1 MNKANFWLK
10 IFICCA
16 LAVILPVAAQALL
29 IANPDEIEV
38 DGLVSFGED
47 GAAWLRWQGHEMLV
61 TSGFMIG
68 TDLRVVAVRH
78 DSVVLYRSERKQ
90 YHVLL
95 PATNLPYKD
104 RVDVIWTQSLPV
116 WKITRMVGLAY
127 RKDYVCHYSTV
138 SPNQVRRHVRGHEA
152 MMDVVVSPHHRF
164 YPRRGLFFVA
174 PVHIQGTG
182 WKHLMDRI
190 QNYRSRTLG
199 EHFAALNA
207 KGTII
212 SDGKPLDQALQR
224 IAFAT
229 GVRISWH
236 NPVILP
242 LYCSLRDR
250 PWHEILEA
258 MVVFNGLDIYPTAEG
273 LEIR

>member
-1 MNKANFWLK
+1 MNKACFWLK
-10 IFICCA
+10 IFTFCA
-16 LAVILPVAAQALL
+16 LALILPITAQALL

-38 DGLVSFGED
+38 EGLVSFGED
-47 GAAWLRWQGHEMLV
+47 GAAWLKWQGHEVLV
-61 TSGFMIG
+61 TSGYMVG
-68 TDLRVVAVRH
+68 TDLRVVAIRH
-78 DSVVLYRSERKQ
+78 DSVVLYRPNSKQ

-95 PATNLPYKD
+95 PTSKLAYKD
-104 RVDVIWTQSLPV
+104 RTDVIWTQSLPV

-127 RKDYVCHYSTV
+127 RKDYICHYATDSQ
-138 SPNQVRRHVRGHEA
+138 NEVRRHVRGMEA
-152 MMDVVVSPHHRF
+152 MMDQVVSPHHRF
-164 YPRRGLFFVA
+164 YPRRGLIFVA
-174 PVHIQGTG
+174 PVHVQGTG

-190 QNYRSRTLG
+190 QNSRSRTLG
-199 EHFAALNA
+199 EWFPALNA

-229 GVRISWH
+229 NVRISWQQ
-236 NPVILP
+236 PVILP

-258 MVVFNGLDIYPTAEG
+258 IVVFNGLEIYPTTEG

>member
-1 MNKANFWLK
+1 MNKASFWLK
-10 IFICCA
+10 IFICCV
-16 LAVILPVAAQALL
+16 LAVIIPVTAQALL

-38 DGLVSFGED
+38 EGLVSFGED
-47 GAAWLRWQGHEMLV
+47 GAAWLKWQGHEILV
-61 TSGFMIG
+61 TSGYMIG

-78 DSVVLYRSERKQ
+78 DSVVLYRPAGKQ
-90 YHVLL
+90 YHVLVL
-95 PATNLPYKD
+95 ASDLPYKD
-104 RVDVIWTQSLPV
+104 RTDVIWTQSLPI

-127 RKDYVCHYSTV
+127 RKDYICHFSTV
-138 SPNQVRRHVRGHEA
+138 SQNQVRRHVRGHEA
-152 MMDVVVSPHHRF
+152 MMDLVVSPHHRF

-190 QNYRSRTLG
+190 QHYRSRTLA
-199 EHFAALNA
+199 EHFPALNA
-207 KGTII
+207 TGAVI

-224 IAFAT
+224 IAFT
-229 GVRISWH
+229 TNIRISWQ

-258 MVVFNGLDIYPTAEG
+258 LVVFNGLEIYPTPEG